1 MRGDEPGEPWT
12 RAHARDRTRGRLEAE
27 GDLKSPCRSLQQRR
41 IPARSDRARR
51 ARPTLHWCSM
61 PTEQCRGGA
70 PRAHRGS
77 RRKDAR
83 VFMTGEEACRARAGS
98 VRCRCGVSD
107 PELLRTGDPPGP
119 KPGHQRGPAAPLA
132 KSHANQMTG
141 SGLYAIAAD
150 HVFDGAVVRERTA
163 VVMDGARI
171 LDLVPTTDLPRTT
184 SIRAM
189 PEGAWLAPGFIDLQ
203 VNGGGDVLFNDQPSA
218 QSARTIAAA
227 HRRRGTTGLLPTLIS
242 DSTEKM
248 RLALEAVNAVVGSEP
263 GILGLHLEGPYLSS
277 EKPGVHD
284 RRQLRQPSPDELA
297 MLTAPRDGVL
307 LVTLAPEIVPAEFI
321 AQLVS
326 FRHSR
331 VAGSLHGIVPAD
343 PCGHGRGAYG
353 LHPSLQYDA
362 PLVQPGG
369 RTQSRRHWNRLTPGM
384 GLSSMGCTSTPPCS
398 ASHCATRAPDARE
411 RCDAARRRTSFE
423 FRLHGDTIA
432 VRDGYCVRD
441 DGTLAGTVLDM
452 AAAVKNCVR
461 LVGVPLPDALRFA
474 STHPATF
481 LGLGQTL
488 GRLVPRISRRSCGL
502 RRHRYDGAGHLG
514 CWTRG
519 YLLGFV
525 NSVSHRSRPGTQFV

>member
-1 MRGDEPGEPWT
+1 
-12 RAHARDRTRGRLEAE
+12 
-27 GDLKSPCRSLQQRR
+27 
-41 IPARSDRARR
+41 
-51 ARPTLHWCSM
+51 
-61 PTEQCRGGA
+61 
-70 PRAHRGS
+70 
-77 RRKDAR
+77 
-83 VFMTGEEACRARAGS
+83 
-98 VRCRCGVSD
+98 
-107 PELLRTGDPPGP
+107 
-119 KPGHQRGPAAPLA
+119 
-132 KSHANQMTG
+132 MTG

-242 DSTEKM
+242 DSAEKM
-248 RLALEAVNAVVGSEP
+248 QRALEAVNALVGSEP
-263 GILGLHLEGPYLSS
+263 GILGLHLEGPYLSP

-307 LVTLAPEIVPAEFI
+307 LVTLAPEIVPAGFI
-321 AQLVS
+321 AQLVAS
-326 FRHSR
+326 GIRVSLGHSMASYQQTR
-331 VAGSLHGIVPAD
+331 AAMAEGLTGFTHLFNAMRPLSSREGGPIAQALESPDAW
-343 PCGHGRGAYG
+343 YG
-353 LHPSLQYDA
+353 LIVDGVHVDPAMLRLALRGLGHPMLVSDA
-362 PLVQPGG
+362 MPPVGG
-369 RTQSRRHWNRLTPGM
+369 HR
-384 GLSSMGCTSTPPCS
+384 SS
-398 ASHCATRAPDARE
+398 
-411 RCDAARRRTSFE
+411 

-461 LVGVPLPDALRFA
+461 LLGVPLPDALRFA

-488 GRLVPRISRRSCGL
+488 GRLAPEYRADLVAFDATDMTVL
-502 RRHRYDGAGHLG
+502 ATWVAGQEDI
-514 CWTRG
+514 C
-519 YLLGFV
+519 
-525 NSVSHRSRPGTQFV
+525 SVL

>member
-1 MRGDEPGEPWT
+1 
-12 RAHARDRTRGRLEAE
+12 
-27 GDLKSPCRSLQQRR
+27 
-41 IPARSDRARR
+41 
-51 ARPTLHWCSM
+51 
-61 PTEQCRGGA
+61 
-70 PRAHRGS
+70 
-77 RRKDAR
+77 
-83 VFMTGEEACRARAGS
+83 
-98 VRCRCGVSD
+98 
-107 PELLRTGDPPGP
+107 
-119 KPGHQRGPAAPLA
+119 
-132 KSHANQMTG
+132 MTG
-141 SGLYAIAAD
+141 SGLYAIGAD

-242 DSTEKM
+242 DSAEKM
-248 RLALEAVNAVVGSEP
+248 QRALEAVNALVGSEP
-263 GILGLHLEGPYLSS
+263 GILGLHLEGPYLSP

-307 LVTLAPEIVPAEFI
+307 LVTLAPEIVPAGFI
-321 AQLVS
+321 AQLVAS
-326 FRHSR
+326 GIRVSLGHSMASYQQTR
-331 VAGSLHGIVPAD
+331 AAMAEGLTGFTHLFNAMRPLSSREGGPIAQALESPDAW
-343 PCGHGRGAYG
+343 YG
-353 LHPSLQYDA
+353 LIVDGVHVDPAMLRLALRGLGHPMLVSDA
-362 PLVQPGG
+362 MPPVGG
-369 RTQSRRHWNRLTPGM
+369 HR
-384 GLSSMGCTSTPPCS
+384 SS
-398 ASHCATRAPDARE
+398 
-411 RCDAARRRTSFE
+411 

-461 LVGVPLPDALRFA
+461 LLGVPLPDALRFA

-488 GRLVPRISRRSCGL
+488 GRLAPGYRADVVAFDATDMTVVGTWV
-502 RRHRYDGAGHLG
+502 AGQEDI
-514 CWTRG
+514 C
-519 YLLGFV
+519 
-525 NSVSHRSRPGTQFV
+525 SVL